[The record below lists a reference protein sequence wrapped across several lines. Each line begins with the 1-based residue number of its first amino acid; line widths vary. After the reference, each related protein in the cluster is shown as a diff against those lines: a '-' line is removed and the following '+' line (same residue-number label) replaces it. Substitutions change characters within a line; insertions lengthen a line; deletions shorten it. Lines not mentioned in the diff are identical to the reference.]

1 MGLCKAGQD
10 KERGAVP
17 VTVHLYPPAW
27 NSPAPIAAT
36 ALGNLVSGASA
47 FVLFYVDQPRAERT
61 VSGLRAASA
70 LENLVLGAGAHSTS
84 SHSSAFVLFCIDQPE
99 GGENFVWAESR
110 ALENL

>member
-1 MGLCKAGQD
+1 M
-10 KERGAVP
+10 P